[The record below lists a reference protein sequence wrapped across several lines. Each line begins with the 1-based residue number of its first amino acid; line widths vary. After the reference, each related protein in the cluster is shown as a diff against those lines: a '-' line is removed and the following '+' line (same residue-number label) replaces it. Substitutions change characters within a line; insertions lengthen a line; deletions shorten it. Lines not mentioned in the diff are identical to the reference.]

1 MGLQS
6 TMQKSESLKS
16 ENLMTRIQTTSKKL
30 GWASSKLPEL
40 DSPTSSPKTYTTL
53 IKPARC
59 NLSDNSDK
67 KCSLIKSLICKK
79 TKVLFRKPKQKSFQ
93 TSSEKSLNFKK
104 GSNHPEMR
112 REN

>member
-16 ENLMTRIQTTSKKL
+16 ENLMTGIQTTSKKS
-30 GWASSKLPEL
+30 GWVSSKPPEI

-53 IKPARC
+53 RKPVRC

-67 KCSLIKSLICKK
+67 KC
-79 TKVLFRKPKQKSFQ
+79 
-93 TSSEKSLNFKK
+93 
-104 GSNHPEMR
+104 
-112 REN
+112 